1 MNSLK
6 IPRNKIRS
14 GLAGNGSRVG
24 LLGGSFNPAHDGHLH
39 ISRQAL
45 MRLGI
50 DKIWWLVSPQNP
62 LKSEKNMASFKKRF
76 INAKLAAT
84 DSRIIVTDLEDRAG
98 TRFTIDTLC
107 MLREFFPENKFVWIM
122 GADNL
127 IEFPRWQGW
136 EQLFTLVPIA
146 VFDRAP
152 YSAQA
157 LSGKAATM
165 FAKNRLLNRKAR
177 NLADFKTPVWTF
189 FQTPLHAGTAT
200 AIRSKQ
206 KTNF

>member
-1 MNSLK
+1 
-6 IPRNKIRS
+6 
-14 GLAGNGSRVG
+14 
-24 LLGGSFNPAHDGHLH
+24 
-39 ISRQAL
+39 

-62 LKSEKNMASFKKRF
+62 LKSKKNMAPFEKRL
-76 INAKLAAT
+76 INAQLVAT
-84 DSRIIVTDLEDRAG
+84 DSRIIVTDLENRAG

-107 MLREFFPENKFVWIM
+107 MLIEFFPEKKFVWIM
-122 GADNL
+122 GADNF

-136 EQLFTLVPIA
+136 KQLFSLVPIA

-157 LSGKAATM
+157 LSGKAATI

>member
-1 MNSLK
+1 
-6 IPRNKIRS
+6 
-14 GLAGNGSRVG
+14 
-24 LLGGSFNPAHDGHLH
+24 
-39 ISRQAL
+39 
-45 MRLGI
+45 
-50 DKIWWLVSPQNP
+50 
-62 LKSEKNMASFKKRF
+62 MAPFEKRF

-122 GADNL
+122 GADNF

>member
-1 MNSLK
+1 
-6 IPRNKIRS
+6 
-14 GLAGNGSRVG
+14 
-24 LLGGSFNPAHDGHLH
+24 
-39 ISRQAL
+39 
-45 MRLGI
+45 
-50 DKIWWLVSPQNP
+50 
-62 LKSEKNMASFKKRF
+62 
-76 INAKLAAT
+76 
-84 DSRIIVTDLEDRAG
+84 
-98 TRFTIDTLC
+98 
-107 MLREFFPENKFVWIM
+107 M
-122 GADNL
+122 GADSL
-127 IEFPRWQGW
+127 VEFPRWQGW
-136 EQLFTLVPIA
+136 KQLFTLVPIA